1 MDSPVGPQP
10 KDGKV
15 DEQPEDTFNQKK
27 SSKLKEITDVADLFN
42 PKKYNHK
49 PETSDFN
56 TFKKN
61 DETNSGL
68 GHGAAFEVIDQP
80 K

>member
-1 MDSPVGPQP
+1 MDSSVGSQP

-68 GHGAAFEVIDQP
+68 GHQT
-80 K
+80 

>member
-1 MDSPVGPQP
+1 MDSPVGSQP

-49 PETSDFN
+49 PETSD
-56 TFKKN
+56 
-61 DETNSGL
+61 
-68 GHGAAFEVIDQP
+68 
-80 K
+80 